1 MFDVRQSTFL
11 ESDPFVNFEHFLV
24 GRHVSS
30 SEDSSDEEHSATR
43 FSVDG
48 FQLRAL
54 YFPFLVCVFLRVVPS
69 FVVWPFLFALDK
81 AILDD
86 AIVMV

>member
-1 MFDVRQSTFL
+1 MFDVWQSTSL
-11 ESDPFVNFEHFLV
+11 ESDPSANFEHFQV
-24 GRHVSS
+24 GRCVSS
-30 SEDSSDEEHSATR
+30 SEDSSDEKHSATL
-43 FSVDG
+43 FGVDG
-48 FQLRAL
+48 FRLCTL
-54 YFPFLVCVFLRVVPS
+54 YFPFLVCVLLRVVPS